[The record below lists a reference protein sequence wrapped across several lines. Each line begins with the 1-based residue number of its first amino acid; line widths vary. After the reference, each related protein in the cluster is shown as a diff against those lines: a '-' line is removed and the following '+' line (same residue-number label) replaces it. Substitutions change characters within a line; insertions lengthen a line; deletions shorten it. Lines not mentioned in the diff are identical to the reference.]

1 MRAPDEIIIQPLIT
15 EKSTGLMAENKYT
28 FIVDRGANKIEIK
41 NAVEKLFDVK
51 VLKVNTLVD
60 RGKMRRMGRFQGRQP
75 DRKKAVVTL
84 RPGDKIKVFEG
95 LE

>member
-1 MRAPDEIIIQPLIT
+1 MRAPEDVILQPMVT
-15 EKSTGLMAENKYT
+15 EKSTSLMAENKYT
-28 FIVDRGANKIEIK
+28 FLVAAGVNKIEIK
-41 NAVEKLFDVK
+41 HAIEKLFNVK

-60 RGKMRRMGRFQGRQP
+60 RGKMRRVGRFQGRQS
-75 DRKKAVVTL
+75 DRKKAIVTL